1 MIMQGMSQIREAYF
15 ISFRRE
21 INHKNMEERENEMK
35 QKKTGIS
42 AEKQEQ
48 WILQGKYVIL
58 AVLVGICVGIVDTI
72 FGRGL
77 LAISDF
83 REQYYRYLLPILPVA
98 GLAIVWMYQRFSSLS
113 LKGMT
118 LVFEVGQKKR
128 EEIPLALVPL
138 VMIGTWI
145 THLFGGSA
153 GREGVAVQI
162 GATLSHETGRR
173 LHIKETKPVM
183 LITGMAAVFF
193 AMEVGVSGYVEYDA
207 LLPALIASYTAST
220 TSHLLGLE
228 KFSVDVQEIWKIGD
242 VKNAG
247 ILVIFGLA
255 FGLAGRCF
263 SVLLQKTKKLAGDK
277 ISNPLV
283 RIGCLAIPLAV
294 ILLALHSARYS
305 GLGTNLITASF
316 DGDTI
321 YGYDWILKLLLTIA
335 TLAIGFQGGE
345 VTPLFSIGA
354 SLGVV
359 LGSALGVPPVVCAS
373 LGYAAVFGS
382 ATNTVIAPILIGLEV
397 FGSQNAIPL
406 VVVCLLAYMVN
417 GNHSIYGAQV
427 KALCSFEEK

>member
-1 MIMQGMSQIREAYF
+1 
-15 ISFRRE
+15 
-21 INHKNMEERENEMK
+21 MEERENEMK

-83 REQYYRYLLPILPVA
+83 REQYYRYLIPILPVA

-128 EEIPLALVPL
+128 VEIPL

-183 LITGMAAVFF
+183 LITGMAAGFGGLFQTPLAAVFF

-228 KFSVDVQEIWKIGD
+228 KFSVDLQEIWKIGD

-247 ILVIFGLA
+247 ILVILGLA
-255 FGLAGRCF
+255 FGLTGRCF

-427 KALCSFEEK
+427 KARCSFEEK